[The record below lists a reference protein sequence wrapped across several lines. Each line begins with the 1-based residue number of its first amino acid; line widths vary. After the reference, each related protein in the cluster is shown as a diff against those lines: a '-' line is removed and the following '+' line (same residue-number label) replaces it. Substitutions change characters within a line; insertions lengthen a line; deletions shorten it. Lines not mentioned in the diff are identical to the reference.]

1 MALRKIML
9 KRLHVSCRVITP
21 TLEHSPFSPSPY
33 SEKFTVPPNAA
44 KSNSHREYM
53 SSPESGE
60 KGFFRRF
67 FHRQS
72 VTKLPDFLTLPLRDK
87 LRESLKGVNITGDR
101 LRIDD
106 LPPPVPVI
114 GDSPFGLSVQDAR
127 KLMRL
132 AQVEKLKAKLREI
145 PESTIS
151 YSDFVQICVN
161 DCGNEDQGVDF
172 AKMLDQSGNVIVLGN
187 SVFLRPEQ
195 IAQSMER
202 VISQSFVSQNDPRRK
217 QLEQMENQK
226 ALIDKKARAL
236 VRGELYCGLGFLTAQ
251 LMAAMR
257 LTFWELSWDVME
269 PICFFATSLHFGIG
283 YLFFLKTS
291 TEPTFEG
298 FFRRR
303 FEAKQKKLFKTHNF
317 DIEKYNELVKL
328 FNPKSRHGL
337 GSSQQFKSDN
347 HGGSGFPSLKTC

>member
-1 MALRKIML
+1 MALRKIMP
-9 KRLHVSCRVITP
+9 KRLYVSCRVTSP
-21 TLEHSPFSPSPY
+21 TIEHSLLNPSPP
-33 SEKFTVPPNAA
+33 SLKSTVPPNAS
-44 KSNSHREYM
+44 KSNFHREYLTL
-53 SSPESGE
+53 PESGAN
-60 KGFFRRF
+60 GLFRRF
-67 FHRQS
+67 FHRRS
-72 VTKLPDFLTLPLRDK
+72 ATTLPEFLTLPLRDK

-101 LRIDD
+101 LRIDE
-106 LPPPVPVI
+106 LSPPLSAV
-114 GDSPFGLSVQDAR
+114 GDSPFGVSVQDAR
-127 KLMRL
+127 NLLTL
-132 AQVEKLKAKLREI
+132 AQVEKLKAKLREM
-145 PESTIS
+145 PESRIS

-195 IAQSMER
+195 VAESMER
-202 VISQSFVSQNDPRRK
+202 LISQSFVSQNDPRTK

-226 ALIDKKARAL
+226 ALIDQKARAL

-251 LMAAMR
+251 IMAFMR

-283 YLFFLKTS
+283 YLFFLTTS

-303 FEAKQKKLFKTHNF
+303 FEAKQKKLFKAHNF
-317 DIEKYNELVKL
+317 DIEKYNELLKL
-328 FNPKSRHGL
+328 FNPKSCRGL
-337 GSSQQFKSDN
+337 GSSQQFKSFN
-347 HGGSGFPSLKTC
+347 REGVLPLLKTS